1 MIEKPLTPRVKIR
14 AATRDDLSAILEI
27 YNEAVLNTTASYDYV
42 PRTLEH
48 RTRWFEDHMKHNYP
62 VFVAVDSGDRVLGW
76 SSLSRFH
83 DRMGYRFTSENSI
96 YVAADQRGR
105 GVGKLLM
112 PPLIESARHL
122 GFHAIIGVID
132 AANEASVRLHSTFG
146 FERVGLFKEVGFKFG
161 RWLDVAY
168 MQLLLPRDLPH

>member
-1 MIEKPLTPRVKIR
+1 MKIR
-14 AATRDDLSAILEI
+14 PATPDDLPAILDI
-27 YNEAVLNTTASYDYV
+27 YNEAVLNTTASYDYA

-48 RTRWFEDHMKHNYP
+48 RTAWFEEHSKHDYP
-62 VFVAVDSGDRVLGW
+62 IFVASNNEGRVIGW

-83 DRMGYRFTSENSI
+83 DRMGYRFTSENSV

-112 PPLIESARHL
+112 PPLIDRARQR

-132 AANEASVRLHSTFG
+132 AANEASIRLHASFG

-168 MQLLLPRDLPH
+168 MQLLLPRALPE

>member
-1 MIEKPLTPRVKIR
+1 MHH
-14 AATRDDLSAILEI
+14 DLPAILEI
-27 YNEAVLNTTASYDYV
+27 YNEAVLSTTASYDYV

-48 RTRWFEDHMKHNYP
+48 RTGWFNDHVEHNYP
-62 VFVAVDSGDRVLGW
+62 VFVAVTDEGQVIGW

-83 DRMGYRFTSENSI
+83 YRMGYRFTSENSI

-112 PPLIESARHL
+112 PPLIEGARQR

-132 AANEASVRLHSTFG
+132 AANEASIRLHAAFG
-146 FERVGLFKEVGFKFG
+146 FQRVGLFTEVGFKFG

-168 MQLLLPRDLPH
+168 MQLLLPRDLPE

>member
-1 MIEKPLTPRVKIR
+1 MNIR
-14 AATRDDLSAILEI
+14 PATRADLPAILEI
-27 YNEAVLNTTASYDYV
+27 YNEAVLNTTASYDYA
-42 PRTLEH
+42 PRTLED
-48 RTRWFEDHMKHNYP
+48 RTGWFDDHVKHNYP
-62 VFVAVDSGDRVLGW
+62 VFVAANAEGHVLGW

-83 DRMGYRFTSENSI
+83 DRMGYRFTSENSV

-112 PPLIESARHL
+112 APLIDGARQR

-132 AANEASVRLHSTFG
+132 AANAASIRLHVSFG

-168 MQLLLPRDLPH
+168 MQLLLPRDLPQ

>member
-1 MIEKPLTPRVKIR
+1 MKIR
-14 AATRDDLSAILEI
+14 SATRDDLPAILEI
-27 YNEAVLNTTASYDYV
+27 YNEAVLNTTASYDYE

-48 RTRWFEDHMKHNYP
+48 RIGWFDDHVKHNYP
-62 VFVAVDSGDRVLGW
+62 IFVAVNNEARVIGW

-96 YVAADQRGR
+96 YVAADQRGQ

-112 PPLIESARHL
+112 PPLIESARQRGL
-122 GFHAIIGVID
+122 HAIIGVID
-132 AANEASVRLHSTFG
+132 AANEASIRLHASFG
-146 FERVGLFKEVGFKFG
+146 FQRVGLFKEVGFKFG

-168 MQLLLPRDLPH
+168 MQLLLPRARPI